1 MTTELARK
9 KRRVDRVRS
18 VFNEFLKKH
27 DIPLAAKDDFLALKH
42 KMEIFMTEDKGVEMI
57 DEAGTTS
64 TKETWGEL
72 VGTIEKLKFLSPRGQ
87 LRVYFHEEA
96 VVLQV
101 AKKGKDAEM
110 FAIPHNSIEEMILLE
125 DQKDSYLC
133 IPLNNP
139 MKFGKRSV
147 GILLIAIDPDK
158 DTRVSLQKPVG
169 ELRKLLSGKTTK
181 VMKQLL
187 EATTNDVFSEPDKN
201 IFQACDGS
209 THVKCCI
216 GAREGC
222 LYPLT
227 CGMLFITTPL
237 KYFPRKSILEIAG
250 DLGIGRRTF
259 DIGIYTKDSEKPFI
273 FSMVPRQEQTALTN
287 YRRGMKIGIRK
298 RAEDT
303 VLGKEEEIE
312 ESGGEGSDSD
322 IDIEE
327 ELEMAKSW
335 IARDHHDL
343 AKDSGVDYSSAM
355 DKDMLDLCARVKST
369 VPDVDENS
377 SDETE

>member
-1 MTTELARK
+1 MATELARK

-18 VFNEFLKKH
+18 VFDEFLKKH
-27 DIPLAAKDDFLALKH
+27 DIPLDAKDDFLALKH
-42 KMEIFMTEDKGVEMI
+42 KMEIFITEDNEVEM
-57 DEAGTTS
+57 EAGNTS

-87 LRVYFHEEA
+87 LRVYFYEDA

-110 FAIPHNSIEEMILLE
+110 FSIPHNSIEEMILLE
-125 DQKDSYLC
+125 DQKDSYVC

-139 MKFGKRSV
+139 MKFGKRNV
-147 GILLIAIDPDK
+147 GIVLIAIDPDK
-158 DTRVSLQKPVG
+158 DTSVSLQKPVG
-169 ELRKLLSGKTTK
+169 ELGKLVSGKTTK
-181 VMKQLL
+181 VIKQLL

-227 CGMLFITTPL
+227 CGMLFITAPL

-259 DIGIYTKDSEKPFI
+259 DIGVYTEDSEKPFI
-273 FSMVPRQEQTALTN
+273 FSMVPREEQTALTN

-298 RAEDT
+298 STEDT

-312 ESGGEGSDSD
+312 ESDGQGSDSD
-322 IDIEE
+322 IDIGEE
-327 ELEMAKSW
+327 MEMAKSW
-335 IARDHHDL
+335 MARDHQDL
-343 AKDSGVDYSSAM
+343 AKDTSVDYSSAM
-355 DKDMLDLCARVKST
+355 DKDMLELCARVKST
-369 VPDVDENS
+369 VPEEDEKS